1 MRARK
6 QFPANFRS
14 FVTLFQALSNI
25 SVRAIE
31 IIRKHNYE
39 IEEKKSR
46 CVRKE
51 KIENLHR
58 RSSQSPKYVDK
69 HLRTNVLFYTV
80 RYARRWAAAVESSL
94 SGVQKDISRTLCLAR
109 RKHTM

>member
-6 QFPANFRS
+6 QFPVNFRS
-14 FVTLFQALSNI
+14 FVTLFQVLSNI

-51 KIENLHR
+51 FRIYIGDPASR
-58 RSSQSPKYVDK
+58 RS
-69 HLRTNVLFYTV
+69 T
-80 RYARRWAAAVESSL
+80 
-94 SGVQKDISRTLCLAR
+94 
-109 RKHTM
+109 

>member
-58 RSSQSPKYVDK
+58 RSSQSPKYVDY
-69 HLRTNVLFYTV
+69 TSANQCFVLHRPICASV
-80 RYARRWAAAVESSL
+80 GCS
-94 SGVQKDISRTLCLAR
+94 C
-109 RKHTM
+109 